1 MAKVNLTKEQRAKAN
16 PLMLNSHYIDFDSW
30 MNQSFEMILDEDDN
44 PIKVRGA
51 LQCFDEHSNPVYND
65 RYKLKRKNELWLIL
79 ITYLIRLALQQQN
92 KSVAQNREIE
102 PYIYYGTYASLR
114 DDLAK
119 HYPKELKNQL
129 KQSINLSTIST
140 SMKRAAESGFITIDY
155 DYEVNSD
162 NKRIMNAQGRHY
174 RSIKLNYDK
183 ILELSSFNLSPKY
196 EQKNDYTWQKYHR
209 CSREHKW
216 IKKRIIS
223 SLLPLVEELKDKER
237 KAEFKKKLAK
247 LNLKLKGAQDIF
259 KAFIITK
266 QCDRFSPNEHVHDKL
281 TALKSTKGYKGAP
294 PPDVFDEDEYDDSGY
309 TLTAEQEAY
318 LEAFYE
324 RII

>member
-1 MAKVNLTKEQRAKAN
+1 MAKVNLTKEQKAKAN
-16 PLMLNSHYIDFDSW
+16 PFMLNNHYIGFDDW
-30 MNQSFEMILDEDDN
+30 INQSFEMILDEDDK

-92 KSVAQNREIE
+92 KSVTQNREIE

-140 SMKRAAESGFITIDY
+140 SMKRAAESGFIKIEY
-155 DYEVNSD
+155 DHEVNSD
-162 NKRIMNAQGRHY
+162 NKRVMNAQGRHY

-183 ILELSSFNLSPKY
+183 ILELSSFNLDPKH

-247 LNLKLKGAQDIF
+247 LNLKLKGPQDVF

-266 QCDRFSPNEHVHDKL
+266 QGDRFLPNEHVHDNL

-294 PPDVFDEDEYDDSGY
+294 PPEEEIDYDSSGY
-309 TLTAEQEAY
+309 ALTAEQEAF

-324 RII
+324 RIV